1 LLFGLLSGINNRI
14 NRLDG
19 ILGVLWAL
27 LGEEG
32 EIDLIVFIK
41 ELVGA
46 VLRDVDLLSKLI
58 VEFGLPIFARFELDV
73 NTAAV
78 EHSKVLPTLQESV
91 NVEAFHSTLELHGG
105 NLVDTVFSFDERL
118 AGGLLIIDGWLG
130 SLLGLLQVLEA
141 ERKLIELNVLF
152 LHDLLGIAMVLVA
165 VLGAEVAHA
174 TEAILLLLDR
184 SLRGKLARIRSVA
197 VKVLV

>member
-1 LLFGLLSGINNRI
+1 MLFGLLSGINNRI

-32 EIDLIVFIK
+32 EIDLVVFIK

-58 VEFGLPIFARFELDV
+58 VEFGLPIFARLELDV

-78 EHSKVLPTLQESV
+78 EHSKVLPALQESV
-91 NVEAFHSTLELHGG
+91 NIEAFHSTLELHGG
-105 NLVDTVFSFDERL
+105 NLVDTVFSLDERL